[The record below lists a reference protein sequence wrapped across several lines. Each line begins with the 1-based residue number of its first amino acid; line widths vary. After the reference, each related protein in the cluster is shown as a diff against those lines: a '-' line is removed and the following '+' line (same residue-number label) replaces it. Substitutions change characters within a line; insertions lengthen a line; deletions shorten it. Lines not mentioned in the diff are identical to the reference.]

1 MVTGGGPN
9 YSAGQLTEVIDI
21 VDPTRTCNPMQNFPE
36 EMEMLP
42 TGTVYII
49 GQ

>member
-9 YSAGQLTEVIDI
+9 SAAQLTEVIDI

-36 EMEMLP
+36 HMNFMP
-42 TGTVYII
+42 KGTVYII